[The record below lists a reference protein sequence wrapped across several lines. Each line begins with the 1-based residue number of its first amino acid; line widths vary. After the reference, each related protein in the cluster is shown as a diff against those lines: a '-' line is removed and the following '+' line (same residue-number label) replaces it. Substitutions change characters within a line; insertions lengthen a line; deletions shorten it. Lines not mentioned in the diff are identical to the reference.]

1 MSRHSASIGN
11 PFTADFSIADHGSIV
26 SIVPV
31 SATAREWLDAN
42 LVIEPRQWIDS
53 AVAVHHRRARK
64 GILGRWHPQAGDTQW
79 KHRKTAVEHRMSAL
93 ANPGFCL
100 ACGIDANGV
109 EPDAATECPAPRR
122 F

>member
-1 MSRHSASIGN
+1 M
-11 PFTADFSIADHGSIV
+11 
-26 SIVPV
+26 

-53 AVAVHHRRARK
+53 AVAVDHRRARE
-64 GILGRWHPQAGDTQW
+64 GVLGRWHPQAGDTQW